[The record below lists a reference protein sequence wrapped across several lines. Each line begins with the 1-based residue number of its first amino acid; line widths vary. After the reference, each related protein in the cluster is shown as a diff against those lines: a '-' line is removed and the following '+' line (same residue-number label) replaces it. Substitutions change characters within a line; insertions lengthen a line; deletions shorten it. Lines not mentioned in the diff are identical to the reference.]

1 MIKKQWNVPG
11 LIKLGRVNPSIW
23 RSRDGNKFSKARRE
37 PTPLPSPTIRALA
50 LTLMALK
57 YLFGLDDVSEYC
69 QRSKSSFNILQWLRL
84 SRQRAFWACKYSYVF
99 HKMFNKELFDG
110 DVHMSSSTWYEH
122 TRARRVQQSKSRNHQ
137 DYYSKDKF
145 YSGTKE
151 LCQHLAQDLYIKE
164 LKDQFDSE
172 WAKRKAVDTRRSQT
186 PLHDF
191 TIEHVKEGQSQM
203 SVVEHKG
210 LRELLAMQ
218 DSSLGVKCAAD
229 EAVRADLF
237 PGMAVHDPKYFCH
250 VINEENPLDSTNV
263 VFLNQKLETCQKL
276 QNYSPLY
283 WMTRLKSN
291 QDVNHESP
299 IWHSLSSNQFLLSV
313 LPENFGWILRY
324 FAALFSLEPSE
335 IYFDL
340 LKCEAVLEKKHPRYF
355 GQLMRN
361 NQSHIETESTNV
373 LLENYLSLE
382 K

>member
-1 MIKKQWNVPG
+1 
-11 LIKLGRVNPSIW
+11 
-23 RSRDGNKFSKARRE
+23 
-37 PTPLPSPTIRALA
+37 
-50 LTLMALK
+50 
-57 YLFGLDDVSEYC
+57 
-69 QRSKSSFNILQWLRL
+69 
-84 SRQRAFWACKYSYVF
+84 
-99 HKMFNKELFDG
+99 
-110 DVHMSSSTWYEH
+110 
-122 TRARRVQQSKSRNHQ
+122 
-137 DYYSKDKF
+137 
-145 YSGTKE
+145 
-151 LCQHLAQDLYIKE
+151 
-164 LKDQFDSE
+164 
-172 WAKRKAVDTRRSQT
+172 
-186 PLHDF
+186 
-191 TIEHVKEGQSQM
+191 M

-210 LRELLAMQ
+210 LHELLAMQ
-218 DSSLGVKCAAD
+218 DSYLGVKCAAD

-237 PGMAVHDPKYFCH
+237 PGMAVHDPKYFCR

-263 VFLNQKLETCQKL
+263 VFLNQKLETRQKL

-291 QDVNHESP
+291 QDGVNHESP

-340 LKCEAVLEKKHPRYF
+340 LKCEAVLEKYHPRYF

-361 NQSHIETESTNV
+361 NQSHIETTASKNV